1 MLRSALLILSGN
13 AAASILTL
21 ARNLIVARLIS
32 VENYGIAATFAIA
45 MAVVEMA
52 SNFGLQQQ
60 IIQARDGDNPRFQAA
75 LQGFQVLRGA
85 ISATVLF
92 LLARPIA
99 NFLGIPEVAWAYQVM
114 AAVPLL
120 NALQHF
126 DIHRLNRHMR
136 FWPLILTGSLPA
148 LLSVVVLWPLAH
160 YFGDYRVMLYAIVI
174 QAAAMMLTSQ
184 LTAERP
190 YRLVIDRAIMGESLR
205 FGWPLLLNGILLFVV
220 FQGDKLIVGRE
231 LGMAPLAIFAMGV
244 TLTLT
249 PTLVMAKSAQNF
261 FLPQLSRAVETP
273 QRFLHL
279 SVITVQA
286 VLLAGLM
293 FCVAVE
299 LVGRPLVTLLLGDK
313 YAPLLPLLIWLA
325 IMQTM
330 RVFKA
335 GPAIVAL
342 ALGRTGNALIAN
354 IPRVLL
360 LPLAWWVATT
370 SGDLIQIL
378 WIATAGETLG
388 LIVSLFL
395 LRDYLPL
402 LSRDV
407 ALPHLAA
414 FGLLILAGI
423 LAMMPLTT
431 PSWGNGWALS
441 LALIGNLL
449 TMTTLLAYLQRRQS
463 KTTQTQQKVPAERM
477 AKDMTQTAHPAPAT
491 PMQAQDVPADIPDMP
506 PATGVLD
513 ALWQPDAVAR
523 ARRAEKKSRH
533 TLAPLILRMYGTRRL
548 RGLAR
553 KLCYRLEGGQMWSR
567 TWRDILRRYHG
578 ADVGRYSYG
587 DVLRPGVLPPGS
599 WVGEYCSIGMGLVV
613 RRRDHPVH
621 RPILHPFFYN
631 SALGLLK
638 KDSIPRD
645 QDNPLVIGHD
655 VWIGDRVTVLSGC
668 RQIGN
673 GAVIAAGAVVT
684 RDVPPYAIVAGVP
697 AMVLRPRFS
706 PQKIALLEQSLWWER
721 DIADLIA
728 DPPVEDLFSDPPRKG
743 MR

>member
-52 SNFGLQQQ
+52 SQLGLQQQ
-60 IIQARDGDNPRFQAA
+60 IVQARNGDDPRFQAA

-85 ISATVLF
+85 ISGVVLF
-92 LLARPIA
+92 ALAWPIA
-99 NFLGIPEVAWAYQVM
+99 RFLGIPEVAWAYQVM
-114 AAVPLL
+114 AAVPVL

-136 FWPLILTGSLPA
+136 FMPLMLTGSVPA
-148 LLSVVVLWPLAH
+148 LLSVVVLWPLSV
-160 YFGDYRVMLYAIVI
+160 YMGDYRVMLYSIVV
-174 QAAAMMLTSQ
+174 QAVAAALTSH
-184 LTAERP
+184 LAAERP
-190 YRLVIDRAIMGESLR
+190 YRLVFDRAVMGESLA
-205 FGWPLLLNGILLFVV
+205 FGWPLLLNGILLFAV

-261 FLPQLSRAVETP
+261 FLPQLSRAVEDP
-273 QRFLHL
+273 ARFLRL
-279 SVITVQA
+279 AVVTVQA
-286 VLLAGLM
+286 VLLSGLL
-293 FCVAVE
+293 FCLGV
-299 LVGRPLVTLLLGDK
+299 LVFGTPLVRLVLGTK
-313 YAPLLPLLIWLA
+313 YEPLVPYLAWLA
-325 IMQTM
+325 IMQAL
-330 RVFKA
+330 RVVKA

-360 LPLAWWVATT
+360 LPLAWYVAVT
-370 SGDLIQIL
+370 SGDMLQII
-378 WIATAGETLG
+378 WIAILGEALG
-388 LIVSLFL
+388 LILSVL
-395 LRDYLPL
+395 LLYDRLPL
-402 LSRDV
+402 LSRDI

-414 FGLLILAGI
+414 FGFLGLA
-423 LAMMPLTT
+423 AMLTLT
-431 PSWGNGWALS
+431 PPTEPAWAREWALS

-449 TMTTLLAYLQRRQS
+449 TMTALLAYLQRRQS
-463 KTTQTQQKVPAERM
+463 APHR
-477 AKDMTQTAHPAPAT
+477 PAPAEQKAKT
-491 PMQAQDVPADIPDMP
+491 MQQQVPIQPAAAPSGTADPWHS
-506 PATGVLD
+506 D
-513 ALWQPDAVAR
+513 ARAR
-523 ARRAEKKSRH
+523 ARRAEKKSRSA
-533 TLAPLILRMYGTRRL
+533 LAPLILALYRFRRL

-553 KLCYRLEGGQMWSR
+553 RLAFRLEGGQMWSR

-587 DVLRPGVLPPGS
+587 DVLRPGVLPAGS
-599 WVGEYCSIGMGLVV
+599 WVGDYCSIGAGLIV

-631 SALGLLK
+631 SVLGLLK
-638 KDSIPRD
+638 EDSIPRD
-645 QDNPLVIGHD
+645 EDNPLVIGHD
-655 VWIGDRVTVLSGC
+655 VWIGDRVTILSGC

-706 PQKIALLEQSLWWER
+706 PDKVAILENSQWWER

-728 DPPVEDLFSDPPRKG
+728 DPPVPDLFSDPPRKG
-743 MR
+743 LRR